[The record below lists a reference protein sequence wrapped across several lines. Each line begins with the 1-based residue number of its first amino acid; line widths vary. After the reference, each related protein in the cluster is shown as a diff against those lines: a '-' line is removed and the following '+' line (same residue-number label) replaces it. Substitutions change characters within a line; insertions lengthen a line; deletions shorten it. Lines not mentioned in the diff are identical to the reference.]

1 MQGQDGALQMVFT
14 RMERENMTVEEG
26 REHKLSN
33 RARRRA
39 KNRADG
45 DAAQVEEAALAAAAA
60 EEAEVEKSSLGAWG
74 ATKNAVREVEEEM
87 AVDETTKAFGQTEI
101 SQRKAWEDELTD
113 RTK

>member
-1 MQGQDGALQMVFT
+1 MVFT

-39 KNRADG
+39 KNRAEG
-45 DAAQVEEAALAAAAA
+45 DAAQFEEAALAAAAAAAAA

-74 ATKNAVREVEEEM
+74 ATKDAVREVEEEM